1 MLFVYLQ
8 SVFSFRSYHRFRT
21 LGPWRTAFF
30 VFYIWLLGLL
40 LFNIWFALKVH
51 QELPVFLKSVPEVT
65 FEKGVLTG
73 PDHAI
78 SVTIPQADLS
88 IVFDAQAKEPP
99 TQEDFLNKRIMAFV
113 TSNRVYMP
121 SVSGVQSRTL
131 PPLVNA
137 TLSQQWLQENEP
149 TIRGTLQGAAFF
161 GSAFALGLFLL
172 FSFLLALSCVYL
184 WSGWKRAKLS
194 PADVLRWAALLQ
206 GPALTLWLVNLWW
219 GVPLFLFGLFIL
231 YMIYIQQI
239 FNLMPEKQR

>member
-1 MLFVYLQ
+1 MIRLYFQ
-8 SVFSFRSYHRFRT
+8 SIFSFSAYHHFRT

-40 LFNIWFALKVH
+40 FSNLWFAWNIH
-51 QELPVFLKSVPEVT
+51 QQLPAFLKTVPEVT
-65 FEKGVLTG
+65 FEKGTLTK
-73 PDHAI
+73 PDHAV
-78 SVTIPQADLS
+78 SVASPQADLS
-88 IVFDAQAKEPP
+88 IVFDTQTKEPP

-113 TSNRVYMP
+113 TGNRVYMP
-121 SVSGVQSRTL
+121 SVQGVQSQAL
-131 PPLVNA
+131 PPMVNV

-149 TIRGTLQGAAFF
+149 AIRGTLQGAAFF
-161 GSAFALGLFLL
+161 GSAFALGIFLL
-172 FSFLLALSCVYL
+172 FSFLLAASVVYL
-184 WSGWKRAKLS
+184 WSGWKRTKIS
-194 PADVLRWAALLQ
+194 VADVLRWAALLQ